1 MASTGTFCFAS
12 GTPRAARLSRNTMHS
27 STATERKSPST
38 HTPESTLTFES
49 ATSVGKD
56 AIIEKLKNL
65 PFGRVQHQV
74 ETLDAQL
81 NASTNTYMVLVTG
94 RLLVDE
100 EQRPMT
106 FTQFFLIA
114 PNPHTAE
121 PNFAARKEEEI
132 YIHSDI
138 FKLIFP

>member
-1 MASTGTFCFAS
+1 MATTGSALPPEHLQLLGQIVEKYYNQFDNDRSGITFY
-12 GTPRAARLSRNTMHS
+12 
-27 STATERKSPST
+27 
-38 HTPESTLTFES
+38 TPESTLTFES
-49 ATSVGKD
+49 ATFVGRD
-56 AIIEKLKNL
+56 AILEKLKNL
-65 PFGRVQHQV
+65 PFTRLQHVV

-81 NASTNTYMVLVTG
+81 NAATNTYMVLVTG

-100 EQRPMT
+100 EQNRMT

-114 PNPHTAE
+114 PNPHTSE
-121 PNFAARKEEEI
+121 PNFAARNEEEI